1 MKNTPTAPQSAAHT
15 AVNTLAEPAV
25 DTANFSLAD
34 WLAYCERLHPK
45 TIDMGLDRVKTVA
58 TRMGLAFDCPVITV
72 AGTNGKGSTCAM
84 LEAILMEAGYRTG
97 VYTSPHL
104 VDFEERCR
112 VRGDIVSATQ
122 LIACFARVDSA
133 RCQNNPQ
140 NDTESPI
147 QRAADI
153 SLTYFEFTT
162 LAIMQLLADA
172 RLDVVILEVG
182 LGGRLDAV
190 NIFDADCAIITSIDL
205 DHMEFLGTTR
215 EAIGFEKA
223 GIMRPGKP
231 VVVSDPLPPQSVLKH
246 AVEVGADLWKF
257 GTDFNFSGDKQQWG
271 WAGRGRRYAGLAY
284 PALRGANQLMNA
296 SGVLAALTAL
306 RGVLPVTAQA
316 VRVGLS
322 MVELP
327 GRFQIIPGQP
337 TLVLDVAH
345 NPHSVAALAE
355 NLDAMGFYPCTHA
368 VFGAMADKDVAPML
382 ARMGPLVDKWYF
394 TDLPTPRAATGEVLQ
409 GKWQASN
416 TRKDAASNA
425 YETPE
430 SALQAAVAAADPADR
445 IVVFGSF
452 YTVGG
457 ILRGGIPRLF
467 AKHLAP

>member
-1 MKNTPTAPQSAAHT
+1 MQHT
-15 AVNTLAEPAV
+15 LTDH
-25 DTANFSLAD
+25 DTLAD
-34 WLAYCERLHPK
+34 WLAHAERLHPK
-45 TIDMGLDRVKTVA
+45 TIDMGLERVKIVA
-58 TRMGLAFDCPVITV
+58 DCMGIKFDCPIITV

-97 VYTSPHL
+97 MYTSPHL

-112 VRGDIVSATQ
+112 VRGNIVNATD
-122 LIACFARVDSA
+122 LVAACARVDSA
-133 RCQNNPQ
+133 RCQKYA
-140 NDTESPI
+140 EI
-147 QRAADI
+147 Q
-153 SLTYFEFTT
+153 LTYFEFTT
-162 LAIMQLLADA
+162 LAILQLLMQAK
-172 RLDVVILEVG
+172 LDVVILEVG

-190 NIFDADCAIITSIDL
+190 NIIDTDCAIITSIDL
-205 DHMEFLGTTR
+205 DHMELLGNTR
-215 EAIGFEKA
+215 ELIGFEKA
-223 GIMRPGKP
+223 GIMRRGKP
-231 VVVSDPLPPQSVLKH
+231 VVVSDPLPPQSVLDH
-246 AVEVGADLWKF
+246 AAAVGSDVWKF

-271 WAGRGRRYAGLAY
+271 WAGRGRRYSGLAY

-306 RGVLPVTAQA
+306 RDLLPITAQA

-382 ARMGPLVDKWYF
+382 ARVGPMIDKWYF
-394 TDLPTPRAATGEVLQ
+394 TDLPTARAATGEILQ
-409 GKWQASN
+409 AGWQASN
-416 TRKDAASNA
+416 SRKDAASNA
-425 YETPE
+425 YKTPE
-430 SALQAAVAAADPADR
+430 SALQAAIAAADPADR

-457 ILRGGIPRLF
+457 ILKAGIPRLF
-467 AKHLAP
+467 ARHLNS